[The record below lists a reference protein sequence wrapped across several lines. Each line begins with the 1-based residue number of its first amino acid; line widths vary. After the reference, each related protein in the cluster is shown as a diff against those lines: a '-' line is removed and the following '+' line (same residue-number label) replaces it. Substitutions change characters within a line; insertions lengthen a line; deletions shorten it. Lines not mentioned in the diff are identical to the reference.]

1 MLEKVK
7 CGTYSKL
14 QWKNHNTS
22 SRISG
27 ARPGTVEKY
36 SLRNI
41 SVCYLALVN
50 TEHLTME
57 HILFWY
63 LKLPIISLILL
74 DQISH
79 DIRQAQI

>member
-1 MLEKVK
+1 MWNLQQAPVEESQHKLPDFWSKARNSREIFFEKHLCVLL
-7 CGTYSKL
+7 GF
-14 QWKNHNTS
+14 
-22 SRISG
+22 
-27 ARPGTVEKY
+27 
-36 SLRNI
+36 
-41 SVCYLALVN
+41 N